1 MENKPISMSGF
12 SESGKKTLDNLSANP
27 MMYSNFL
34 KMQGRMFKFPTS
46 VALEF
51 FSHSEKIDCIATE
64 GQWINLGYRLKNSA
78 EAVRFIDSKGT
89 IHSFYD
95 FSQIENAEYFPK
107 RWEVTQEN
115 VAEVKDYLRSNYNI
129 SDGNPNSSIISMMLY
144 CTNIF
149 LDSNKCME
157 ALKIP
162 DNEKADFFR
171 SYVNAFSI
179 IVAGRLEVNA
189 VQPFNI
195 TPDMSFIN
203 KLERSEDKLLFLSYA
218 GKTAR
223 EALKIIENAVTFY
236 EEKRREK
243 PYELRE
249 LDEIDIRTEV
259 SGISR
264 GIADNST
271 QGSASTGIDRS
282 DDSLQSGNA
291 TSRSELEE
299 TDRNR
304 ENRADISILENQTEL
319 ASQGNNDVVRVQP
332 GEQHILPSDNGL
344 GAVNGRGADRD
355 LWSEMDSD
363 DGGTLLSGNGDIEIS
378 AQVLERSEGS
388 TENGRELPRDT
399 GEAIRGE
406 QPTSD
411 RLLRSD
417 STVGENEA
425 VRNGQPSDEGS
436 NITSI
441 HSSDTGEV
449 NHEQT
454 PILVTADRYKTE
466 NISFTETAH
475 GTTASIEIDDSI
487 TSDLLQRLDD
497 KGYVLSGT
505 IIRNSSAIDVST
517 LDKKL
522 YLDTDF
528 EYWNEITI
536 RDNNG
541 NYIKSVKADELL
553 AKDEIE
559 AMYAV
564 IKKITPTTITPEEAI
579 HNAFSEF
586 INNHSFSDKQKE
598 FFDRVEKTV
607 IENNI
612 TEDFINS
619 AYNARTAFRHTYGDR
634 ERVSRV
640 LFNHS
645 LTALENELERKI
657 KENFSENSVKIAV
670 SSQQESPEAIDVSSE
685 ETEGQ
690 EMAIAFNVPT
700 IDVSLRNDF
709 QSGKLSFSE
718 VAAELHSANLI
729 PHVND
734 YERVAE
740 ILGTEAIVS
749 QLDATLDK
757 YYINADTERVTQVS
771 YNPDSSEGGQ
781 LVYIDVDFDML
792 REALESDNP
801 MDYIY
806 SNGETSFTDITDE
819 QFIYDAAKFLTDK
832 ADFNNKDNSVIDEL
846 GKLVENAQSI
856 VSRQGDEVVTNDI
869 GFGDFVTERNLEA
882 VEKIEVGDEITLKD
896 DVYIVKSIN
905 GDFMMSAEK
914 KNIDDSHFNESLK
927 SFIGNWKKQL
937 VDEAENTPIF
947 VIKPDVAKA
956 LEKDRGIENNS
967 NAEKEKSQELFS
979 YQGLQLP
986 EAINN
991 LDFDNIIPQNDI
1003 NVNTSD
1009 EENSEKSFSEQVD
1022 DVLAGKANKFN
1033 ALKVCETPDLLIKCG
1048 CEQLPM
1054 LYTQR
1059 HLREALKP
1067 KNKHSHSHGLDVKQ
1081 IKRLPELLENPVM
1094 IMDSTSTND
1103 SIVVV
1108 TSEIDRDNFP
1118 VVISIKPNGKGI
1130 YELQNI
1136 DSNFITSVY
1145 GRGNFETFL
1154 NRVVE
1159 SNNLLYYNKEK
1170 SQELFSCLGLQSS
1183 EAINNLDSNII
1194 IHQSRNIVK
1203 ANDEKN
1209 IENSVNN
1216 DAEKESEI
1224 IVEEKPK
1231 NNGNSY
1237 ANRLYKLF
1245 TEQFPD
1251 IANGSHTYERYGKKY
1266 DEYGENDAY
1275 EPLSI
1280 EHLGGN
1286 RYGFMYWYVQNG
1298 DLMRDPDFTFELDH
1312 KNKELI
1318 IHEYQLD
1325 TGSLGSV
1332 YYNVFDDNGE
1342 PDCKLLASLNANFLQ
1357 ILKNNQEMKRDCSA
1371 YTTRDGEEVE
1381 ILDEPSFVSVD
1392 SSDDTLSDEEVI
1404 AAAVAEDKSAE
1415 WREALNEYSRKHG
1428 LGELNL
1434 IPPPNTMY
1442 GSNWEVKEK
1451 MVDGSEVS
1459 LLTFNPYIYPMF
1471 TNDSLNAAFD
1481 DYDSKNTDTHEDNLT
1496 RKSKL
1501 SYLNGAITKL
1511 PEVRALPKIEYA
1523 DKPQERIRDNIDA
1536 LREMNRLEHQAANN
1550 RPLYKIED
1558 KNNSDYNSYDTD
1570 KNPRVTKEQS
1580 DNILRKY
1587 YGWGGLS
1594 QVFDERYKNYE
1605 NTRKE
1610 IKELIGEDGYAKAR
1624 RSTLN
1629 AFYTPQHIIDAMYK
1643 AVVNMELPADSRV
1656 LEPSCGTGNFIT
1668 RMPSRYRNA
1677 EITGVEID
1685 GTTAKIASYLA
1696 NDNKNVKILNMGYEK
1711 THFENESF
1719 DLVIGNVPFGENKM
1733 IDVEYNK
1740 DLLIHDAFFRKSL
1753 DKVKKGGI
1761 VAFITT
1767 SGTLD
1772 KKNSKIREMLAEK
1785 ADLVGAIR
1793 LPNNAFGGTGVT
1805 SDIIFLQKRENPL
1818 QPFDKK
1824 PDWCYTTLNEDG
1836 LRINSYFVDNP
1847 QMMLGKME
1855 KTSFYDRLTC
1865 TPTENADL
1873 TPQLDEAIKNINA
1886 KVRIEKQERTLNA
1899 LSNNLEPWGK
1909 NFTYQ
1914 LKDDKIYYRMNN
1926 RMEEV
1931 KFKGSPKV
1939 VKENTAMTKALI
1951 EIRTAIREL
1960 IDKQK
1965 YDLTDTELVP
1975 LREKLNKLY
1984 DNFVSTYNENLTSP
1998 KVKKLFGDDLDYS
2011 LLAGLEEKKE
2021 VEVNGETVT
2030 EINKAPIFY
2039 KRTVNAEIEIT
2050 AVNTEEEA
2058 LQVSLDQKGKID
2070 ILYMATLIKSQ
2081 YPDNT
2086 VEETAEIISD
2096 KLIEKGLVFDDPS
2109 KTIINKAFSG
2119 LVDRAEYLS
2128 GNVREKLIFA
2138 EEAAERNPEK
2148 YQRNI
2153 EALKEVIPEDIP
2165 AEEISVRM
2173 GCTWIDDTDYTEFLH
2188 ELSGRT
2194 EYNRSNHTVHYLPGS
2209 ASFDVEN
2216 ARSKFNLNVNETKV
2230 YGISK
2235 EYNMYRIAEA
2245 LLNQKKVK
2253 VFYKDNEGN
2262 RITDHE
2268 ATRAANKC
2276 GEKINEKFK
2285 EWIFKDAER
2294 KEKYVRRYNDI
2305 FNSIVGRTYDG
2316 SNLTFNGI
2324 NNDFTLR
2331 PHQKNCIARA
2341 IYGGNTLAAHVVGA
2355 GKSAV
2360 MFSTVMKKKQLGLI
2374 NKACIVV
2381 PKALVEQTA
2390 DEWRKWYPD
2399 AKLLTVS
2406 PADLSNEKSRLL
2418 FASKVAT
2425 GDYDGV
2431 VMAQQQFDKIG
2442 MTPEFIEEHK
2452 QRQIDELEDLKNREL
2467 SANNGVKTPSVKEIE
2482 KMIEKYEKELEALYT
2497 VRSKAR
2503 GKDNLLFF
2511 EDLGF
2516 DFLVVD
2522 EAHAYKNGHFF
2533 TKMENVSGVSSSA
2546 TGRSADMHLKT
2557 DYFNQTF
2564 GNGHILLATGTPVTN
2579 SMTELYVMTRYLR
2592 PDLLKQTNT
2601 EFFDSWASTFGNI
2614 VARDETGLDG
2624 KLQIKTSF
2632 SQFTNLPELMAMYKE
2647 FADIQS
2653 QEKLNLPRPELK
2665 GGKVQ
2670 IVDVEASPEQKRYIQ
2685 EIAERAKAIQSGNP
2699 IPRANGKEDCYP
2711 VLTNEAKILGLGNRV
2726 IKALYEKQDIPLPE
2740 DFVEDEYS
2748 KVDKC
2753 IDNVVEIYN
2762 RENNKGNNKAVQ
2774 IIFSDVAVNPD
2785 NGNFSAYEYIKQQ
2798 LIEKGIEEN
2807 EIVFAPKS
2815 DAKDRADIFKKINE
2829 GTYRVVIASTQT
2841 LGTGANI
2848 QQNMYALHHLDIP
2861 WRPSDFEQREG
2872 RILRQGNVNKEVEIF
2887 NYVTK
2892 GTFDSYLYQ
2901 TVLNKA
2907 KFISQI
2913 LDNDIPARV
2922 CEDADEKVLSFG
2934 EIMAVAEGNPL
2945 FKKLASKKN
2954 ELVELKMLYSRYQ
2967 NETLDMK
2974 RDLPRM
2980 EENLQSYRNRL
2991 NSIKFDL
2998 STVSDKFEIKDSAG
3012 KTYSESK
3019 DINEYLNSIVKAKWK
3034 NADFKASFKV
3044 GEFLVE
3050 YELPKYNSAPATFKI
3065 NNSLQYT
3072 IELKSQPELEHI
3084 DTSLGIRLKNFFETG
3099 LQKRVTNTEQEIKE
3113 TEMNIEQINERIE
3126 QPFEQLEYLNT
3137 LEAEVDSL
3145 TDEIYKE
3152 QNFNETSATVA
3163 NKDETVSAEDVI
3175 NYDDFDNADYNTS
3188 GMTM

>member
-1 MENKPISMSGF
+1 MDKSTIFSPEELKAYNKIKKLVTKGKTGVSNPITIVLGGQPGAGKSGIYNLARERF
-12 SESGKKTLDNLSANP
+12 NGNIVELDCDKFREFHPNADELAKNPDTYGEKTNPFVSAVVDCMAEELSELGYNMIIESPMKSTNTAFWLHEMLTPKGYSVEAHVMATPKEVSWSGVISRYEEELARGELARIVPKEFHDYVTDHITDALSEIYKSGKMSNIIVMDRAKTIMYDMSKEPNRNPSEQLDKIINQGHITLSVLSKAANDNLELFTENDIEFA
-27 MMYSNFL
+27 NFL
-34 KMQGRMFKFPTS
+34 KMYGRLFKFPTS
-46 VALEF
+46 VAIEF
-51 FSHSEKIDCIATE
+51 YSRSKSIDCIATE
-64 GQWINLGYRLKNSA
+64 GQWKNLGYTLKNSA
-78 EAVRFIDSKGT
+78 SAVEYIDRNNVT
-89 IHSFYD
+89 HSFYD
-95 FSQIENAEYFPK
+95 FTQIANADFFPE
-107 RWEVTQEN
+107 RWALTQEN
-115 VAEVKDYLRSNYNI
+115 INDVKDYLKNNYNI
-129 SDGNPNSSIISMMLY
+129 SDKNPNASIISMILY
-144 CTNIF
+144 CTDI
-149 LDSNKCME
+149 LSDAHKCME
-157 ALKIP
+157 KLKI
-162 DNEKADFFR
+162 DASEKDAFIK
-171 SYVNAFSI
+171 SYVNNFSL
-179 IVAGRLEVNA
+179 IVSGRLEINA
-189 VQPFNI
+189 VRPFNI
-195 TPDMSFIN
+195 TPDLTIMK
-203 KLERSEDKLLFLSYA
+203 KLNWSNEKLTYLSYV
-218 GKTAR
+218 GKTAKD
-223 EALKIIENAVTFY
+223 ALRIIEKAV
-236 EEKRREK
+236 EIHNEKRRENNN
-243 PYELRE
+243 ELRYLEEEENRSKGKSASVGLSDRSTERSAATE
-249 LDEIDIRTEV
+249 LDRSNDILRL
-259 SGISR
+259 R
-264 GIADNST
+264 G
-271 QGSASTGIDRS
+271 
-282 DDSLQSGNA
+282 QSGES
-291 TSRSELEE
+291 TMEE
-299 TDRNR
+299 GNSDRERGGNS
-304 ENRADISILENQTEL
+304 SILEEYSESDEQLDNV
-319 ASQGNNDVVRVQP
+319 GIRVQP
-332 GEQHILPSDNGL
+332 GKLHLHTGDEEFR
-344 GAVNGRGADRD
+344 AVDGGRTGGNLR
-355 LWSEMDSD
+355 SEMVRD
-363 DGGTLLSGNGDIEIS
+363 DGEGLRSGTGTPTGSSS
-378 AQVLERSEGS
+378 ATERSEGS
-388 TENGRELPRDT
+388 GENGENLSGNT
-399 GEAIRGE
+399 GETVRGE

-411 RLLRSD
+411 RQLRSD
-417 STVGENEA
+417 STMGENKT
-425 VRNGQPSDEGS
+425 VRSGQPSDERNS
-436 NITSI
+436 ITAI
-441 HSSDTGEV
+441 HSSNT
-449 NHEQT
+449 
-454 PILVTADRYKTE
+454 
-466 NISFTETAH
+466 
-475 GTTASIEIDDSI
+475 
-487 TSDLLQRLDD
+487 
-497 KGYVLSGT
+497 
-505 IIRNSSAIDVST
+505 
-517 LDKKL
+517 
-522 YLDTDF
+522 
-528 EYWNEITI
+528 
-536 RDNNG
+536 
-541 NYIKSVKADELL
+541 
-553 AKDEIE
+553 DEI
-559 AMYAV
+559 
-564 IKKITPTTITPEEAI
+564 IPENAI

-586 INNHSFSDKQKE
+586 INNHSFSDEQKE
-598 FFDRVEKTV
+598 FFDRIEKYSVKNTV
-607 IENNI
+607 TENI
-612 TEDFINS
+612 IDKAFSERP
-619 AYNARTAFRHTYGDR
+619 AYRRAYISKENLSQTM
-634 ERVSRV
+634 
-640 LFNHS
+640 FNHS

-657 KENFSENSVKIAV
+657 KENLSENSVKIAV

-690 EMAIAFNVPT
+690 EMAISFDIPS
-700 IDVSLRNDF
+700 IDTSLRNDF

-718 VAAELHSANLI
+718 VAAELHAANLI
-729 PHVND
+729 SHIED
-734 YERVAE
+734 YERIAE
-740 ILGTEAIVS
+740 ILGTEALVS

-757 YYINADTERVTQVS
+757 YYINADTKRVTQVS

-781 LVYIDVDFDML
+781 LVYIDIDFDTL

-806 SNGETSFTDITDE
+806 SNGETSFTDITSE

-832 ADFNNKDNSVIDEL
+832 ADFTNKDNSVIDEL
-846 GKLVENAQSI
+846 GKFVGIEAHQN
-856 VSRQGDEVVTNDI
+856 DEVVTNDNYDYIDEIDTNEIRENLKKI
-869 GFGDFVTERNLEA
+869 GIENGKVVDAEKLMNSPFMQQVNKD
-882 VEKIEVGDEITLKD
+882 VEKISSEEQSED
-896 DVYIVKSIN
+896 
-905 GDFMMSAEK
+905 A
-914 KNIDDSHFNESLK
+914 DSN
-927 SFIGNWKKQL
+927 
-937 VDEAENTPIF
+937 A
-947 VIKPDVAKA
+947 
-956 LEKDRGIENNS
+956 NNS
-967 NAEKEKSQELFS
+967 
-979 YQGLQLP
+979 
-986 EAINN
+986 
-991 LDFDNIIPQNDI
+991 D
-1003 NVNTSD
+1003 
-1009 EENSEKSFSEQVD
+1009 EKSFSEQVD
-1022 DVLAGKANKFN
+1022 DVLAGKANQFN
-1033 ALKVCETPDLLIKCG
+1033 ALKVCDTPDILIKCG
-1048 CEQLPM
+1048 CNQLPM

-1067 KNKHSHSHGLDVKQ
+1067 KNKHSHSHALDVKQ

-1094 IMDSTSTND
+1094 IMDSISTNN

-1108 TSEIDRDNFP
+1108 TSEIDKDNLP

-1159 SNNLLYYNKEK
+1159 SDNLLYYNKEK

-1203 ANDEKN
+1203 ANEEKN

-1216 DAEKESEI
+1216 TAEKESEI
-1224 IVEEKPK
+1224 VVEEKPK

-1245 TEQFPD
+1245 TEQFSD

-1275 EPLSI
+1275 EPLSV

-1286 RYGFMYWYVQNG
+1286 RYSFMYWYVQNG

-1318 IHEYQLD
+1318 IREYQLD
-1325 TGSLGSV
+1325 SGSLGSV
-1332 YYNVFDDNGE
+1332 YYNVFDENE
-1342 PDCKLLASLNANFLQ
+1342 NPDRRLLASLNANFLQ
-1357 ILKNNQEMKRDCSA
+1357 ILQNNKEIKRNISA
-1371 YTTRDGEEVE
+1371 FTENNGNEVE
-1381 ILDEPSFVSVD
+1381 LPDEPAIHSFTSEDVD
-1392 SSDDTLSDEEVI
+1392 VVPDEELL
-1404 AAAVAEDKSAE
+1404 AAAIAEDKSAE
-1415 WREALNEYSRKHG
+1415 WREILNEYSKKHN

-1434 IPPPNTMY
+1434 IPPNSTY
-1442 GSNWEVKEK
+1442 GSNWELKEK
-1451 MVDGSEVS
+1451 LVDGSEVS
-1459 LLTFNPYIYPMF
+1459 LIRFNPYVYPMF
-1471 TNDSLNAAFD
+1471 TNESLKAAFD
-1481 DYDSKNTDTHEDNLT
+1481 DYDKKNADIQEDDVRQSKI
-1496 RKSKL
+1496 R
-1501 SYLNGAITKL
+1501 YLKGAISKL
-1511 PEVRALPKIEYA
+1511 PEPKILPKIEYA
-1523 DKPQERIRDNIDA
+1523 DKPQERIRDNLDA
-1536 LREMNRLEHQAANN
+1536 LREMHRLEYQAANN
-1550 RPLYKIED
+1550 NPLYRIED
-1558 KNNSDYNSYDTD
+1558 KDNPDYNSYDID

-1594 QVFDERYKNYE
+1594 QVFDERYKNHE

-1629 AFYTPQHIIDAMYK
+1629 AFYTPQIIIDAMYK
-1643 AVVNMELPADSRV
+1643 AVINMELPADSRV

-1668 RMPSRYRNA
+1668 RIPSRYRNA

-1685 GTTAKIASYLA
+1685 ATTAKIASYLA

-1711 THFENESF
+1711 TDFDNDSF

-1733 IDVEYNK
+1733 IDAEYNK

-1805 SDIIFLQKRENPL
+1805 SDVIFLQKRENPL

-1836 LRINSYFVDNP
+1836 LRINTYFVDNP

-1855 KTSFYDRLTC
+1855 KTSFHDRLTC
-1865 TPTENADL
+1865 TPTENANL
-1873 TPQLDEAIKNINA
+1873 TSQLDEAIKNINA
-1886 KVRIEKQERTLNA
+1886 KVRIEKQERTINA

-1914 LKDDKIYYRMNN
+1914 LKDDDDKIYYRMNN

-1939 VKENTAMTKALI
+1939 VKENIAMTKALI
-1951 EIRTAIREL
+1951 EIRTATREL

-1975 LREKLNKLY
+1975 LRENLNKLY
-1984 DNFVSTYNENLTSP
+1984 DNFVSTYNENLTSA

-2128 GNVREKLIFA
+2128 GNVREKLTFA
-2138 EEAAERNPEK
+2138 EDAAERNPEK

-2253 VFYKDNEGN
+2253 VFYKDNDGN

-2268 ATRAANKC
+2268 GTRAANKC

-2285 EWIFKDAER
+2285 EWIFKDAAR
-2294 KEKYVRRYNDI
+2294 KEKYVRRYNDM
-2305 FNSIVGRTYDG
+2305 FNTIVGRTYDG
-2316 SNLTFNGI
+2316 SNLTFNGM
-2324 NNDFTLR
+2324 NSDFTLR

-2442 MTPEFIEEHK
+2442 MTPDFIEEHK
-2452 QRQIDELEDLKNREL
+2452 QKQIDELEDLKNREL
-2467 SANNGVKTPSVKEIE
+2467 AANNGVKTPSVKEIE
-2482 KMIEKYEKELEALYT
+2482 KMIERYEKELEALYT

-2685 EIAERAKAIQSGNP
+2685 EIAERAKAIQNGNP

-2726 IKALYEKQDIPLPE
+2726 IKALYEKQNIPLPE

-2774 IIFSDVAVNPD
+2774 IIFSDVAVNSD

-2798 LIEKGIEEN
+2798 LIEKGIEKN

-2861 WRPSDFEQREG
+2861 WRPSDFERAP
-2872 RILRQGNVNKEVEIF
+2872 V
-2887 NYVTK
+2887 
-2892 GTFDSYLYQ
+2892 
-2901 TVLNKA
+2901 
-2907 KFISQI
+2907 
-2913 LDNDIPARV
+2913 
-2922 CEDADEKVLSFG
+2922 KV
-2934 EIMAVAEGNPL
+2934 A
-2945 FKKLASKKN
+2945 
-2954 ELVELKMLYSRYQ
+2954 
-2967 NETLDMK
+2967 
-2974 RDLPRM
+2974 
-2980 EENLQSYRNRL
+2980 
-2991 NSIKFDL
+2991 
-2998 STVSDKFEIKDSAG
+2998 
-3012 KTYSESK
+3012 
-3019 DINEYLNSIVKAKWK
+3019 
-3034 NADFKASFKV
+3034 
-3044 GEFLVE
+3044 
-3050 YELPKYNSAPATFKI
+3050 
-3065 NNSLQYT
+3065 
-3072 IELKSQPELEHI
+3072 
-3084 DTSLGIRLKNFFETG
+3084 
-3099 LQKRVTNTEQEIKE
+3099 
-3113 TEMNIEQINERIE
+3113 
-3126 QPFEQLEYLNT
+3126 
-3137 LEAEVDSL
+3137 
-3145 TDEIYKE
+3145 
-3152 QNFNETSATVA
+3152 
-3163 NKDETVSAEDVI
+3163 
-3175 NYDDFDNADYNTS
+3175 
-3188 GMTM
+3188 

>member
-27 MMYSNFL
+27 TMYSNFL

-64 GQWINLGYRLKNSA
+64 GQWTNLGYRLKNSA

-157 ALKIP
+157 ALNIP
-162 DNEKADFFR
+162 ENEKANFFR

-243 PYELRE
+243 TYELRE

-264 GIADNST
+264 GISDNSPERN
-271 QGSASTGIDRS
+271 SATGIDRS
-282 DDSLQSGNA
+282 DDSLQSGSE

-299 TDRNR
+299 TDGNR
-304 ENRADISILENQTEL
+304 ENRTDISILENQAEL
-319 ASQGNNDVVRVQP
+319 DSQGNNDVVRVQP
-332 GEQHILPSDNGL
+332 GEQHILPSDNRL
-344 GAVNGRGADRD
+344 GAVDGRGADRN
-355 LWSEMDSD
+355 LRSEMDSD
-363 DGGTLLSGNGDIEIS
+363 DGRTLFSGNGDIEIS
-378 AQVLERSEGS
+378 AQVFERSEGS

-399 GEAIRGE
+399 GEAVRGE

-425 VRNGQPSDEGS
+425 VRSGQPSDEGNS
-436 NITSI
+436 ITAI
-441 HSSDTGEV
+441 HSSDT
-449 NHEQT
+449 
-454 PILVTADRYKTE
+454 
-466 NISFTETAH
+466 
-475 GTTASIEIDDSI
+475 
-487 TSDLLQRLDD
+487 
-497 KGYVLSGT
+497 
-505 IIRNSSAIDVST
+505 
-517 LDKKL
+517 
-522 YLDTDF
+522 
-528 EYWNEITI
+528 
-536 RDNNG
+536 
-541 NYIKSVKADELL
+541 
-553 AKDEIE
+553 DEI
-559 AMYAV
+559 
-564 IKKITPTTITPEEAI
+564 IPENAI

-598 FFDRVEKTV
+598 FFDRLEKYAVKNNVT
-607 IENNI
+607 ENI
-612 TEDFINS
+612 IDKAFSERP
-619 AYNARTAFRHTYGDR
+619 AYRRAY
-634 ERVSRV
+634 VSKEN
-640 LFNHS
+640 LSQTIFNHS
-645 LTALENELERKI
+645 LTALEKELERTI
-657 KENFSENSVKIAV
+657 KENLSENNVKIAV
-670 SSQQESPEAIDVSSE
+670 SSQQESPGAINVSSG

-690 EMAIAFNVPT
+690 EMAIAFNIPT
-700 IDVSLRNDF
+700 
-709 QSGKLSFSE
+709 
-718 VAAELHSANLI
+718 
-729 PHVND
+729 
-734 YERVAE
+734 
-740 ILGTEAIVS
+740 
-749 QLDATLDK
+749 
-757 YYINADTERVTQVS
+757 
-771 YNPDSSEGGQ
+771 
-781 LVYIDVDFDML
+781 
-792 REALESDNP
+792 
-801 MDYIY
+801 
-806 SNGETSFTDITDE
+806 
-819 QFIYDAAKFLTDK
+819 
-832 ADFNNKDNSVIDEL
+832 
-846 GKLVENAQSI
+846 
-856 VSRQGDEVVTNDI
+856 
-869 GFGDFVTERNLEA
+869 
-882 VEKIEVGDEITLKD
+882 
-896 DVYIVKSIN
+896 
-905 GDFMMSAEK
+905 
-914 KNIDDSHFNESLK
+914 
-927 SFIGNWKKQL
+927 
-937 VDEAENTPIF
+937 
-947 VIKPDVAKA
+947 
-956 LEKDRGIENNS
+956 
-967 NAEKEKSQELFS
+967 
-979 YQGLQLP
+979 
-986 EAINN
+986 
-991 LDFDNIIPQNDI
+991 
-1003 NVNTSD
+1003 
-1009 EENSEKSFSEQVD
+1009 EKSFSEQVD
-1022 DVLAGKANKFN
+1022 DVLAGKANQFN
-1033 ALKVCETPDLLIKCG
+1033 ALKVCDTPDILIKCG
-1048 CEQLPM
+1048 CNQLPM

-1067 KNKHSHSHGLDVKQ
+1067 KNKHSHSHALDVKQ

-1094 IMDSTSTND
+1094 IMDSISTNN

-1108 TSEIDRDNFP
+1108 TSEIDKDNLP

-1159 SNNLLYYNKEK
+1159 SDNLLYYNKEK

-1203 ANDEKN
+1203 ANEEKN

-1216 DAEKESEI
+1216 TAEKESEI
-1224 IVEEKPK
+1224 VVEEKPK
-1231 NNGNSY
+1231 SNGNSY

-1342 PDCKLLASLNANFLQ
+1342 PDRKLLASLNANFLQ

-1392 SSDDTLSDEEVI
+1392 SSDDTLSDEKVI

-1415 WREALNEYSRKHG
+1415 WREALNEYSKKHG

-1434 IPPPNTMY
+1434 IPPDSTY
-1442 GSNWEVKEK
+1442 GSTWEVKEK
-1451 MVDGSEVS
+1451 MVDGSELS
-1459 LLTFNPYIYPMF
+1459 LIKFNPYIYPMF
-1471 TNDSLNAAFD
+1471 TNESLKTAFD
-1481 DYDSKNTDTHEDNLT
+1481 EYDTKNADTHEDNII
-1496 RKSKL
+1496 RKSKI
-1501 SYLNGAITKL
+1501 SYLNGAITIL
-1511 PEVRALPKIEYA
+1511 PEVKALPKIEYA
-1523 DKPQERIRDNIDA
+1523 DKPQERIRDNLDA
-1536 LREMNRLEHQAANN
+1536 LREMHRLENQAANN
-1550 RPLYKIED
+1550 NPLYKIED
-1558 KNNSDYNSYDTD
+1558 KNDSDYNSYDID

-1580 DNILRKY
+1580 YNILRRY

-1643 AVVNMELPADSRV
+1643 AVVNMELPTDSRI

-1733 IDVEYNK
+1733 IDAEYNK

-1836 LRINSYFVDNP
+1836 LRVNSYFVDNP

-1873 TPQLDEAIKNINA
+1873 TSQLDEAIKNINA

-1965 YDLTDTELVP
+1965 YDLTDAELVP
-1975 LREKLNKLY
+1975 LRENLNKLY
-1984 DNFVSTYNENLTSP
+1984 DNFISAYKENLTSA

-2021 VEVNGETVT
+2021 VEVNGETT
-2030 EINKAPIFY
+2030 IQINKAPIFY

-2081 YPDNT
+2081 YPENT

-2096 KLIEKGLVFDDPS
+2096 KLTEKGLIFDDPS
-2109 KTIINKAFSG
+2109 KTIINKTFSG

-2253 VFYKDNEGN
+2253 VFYKDNDGN

-2268 ATRAANKC
+2268 GTRAANKC

-2285 EWIFKDAER
+2285 EWIFKDAAR
-2294 KEKYVRRYNDI
+2294 KEKYVRRYNDM
-2305 FNSIVGRTYDG
+2305 FNTIVGRTYDG
-2316 SNLTFNGI
+2316 SNLTFNGM
-2324 NNDFTLR
+2324 NSDFTLR

-2442 MTPEFIEEHK
+2442 MTPDFIEEHK
-2452 QRQIDELEDLKNREL
+2452 QKQIDELEDLRNREL
-2467 SANNGVKTPSVKEIE
+2467 AANNGVKTPSVKEIE

-2762 RENNKGNNKAVQ
+2762 RENNNGNNKAVQ
-2774 IIFSDVAVNPD
+2774 IIFSDVAVNSD

-2807 EIVFAPKS
+2807 EIIFAPKS

-2907 KFISQI
+2907 RFISQI

-2945 FKKLASKKN
+2945 FKQLASKKN
-2954 ELVELKMLYSRYQ
+2954 ELVELKMLYGRYQ

-2980 EENLQSYRNRL
+2980 EENLQAYRNRL
-2991 NSIKFDL
+2991 NLLKFDL
-2998 STVSDKFEIKDSAG
+2998 TTLSDKFVIKDSAG
-3012 KTYSESK
+3012 KTYSETK

-3034 NADFKASFKV
+3034 NKDFKASFTV
-3044 GEFLVE
+3044 GEFIVE
-3050 YELPKYNSAPATFKI
+3050 YELPKYNSAPATFTI

-3084 DTSLGIRLKNFFETG
+3084 DTSFGIRLKNFFDTG
-3099 LQKRVTNTEQEIKE
+3099 LEKRIAATEQEIKE
-3113 TEMNIEQINERIE
+3113 SEMNIEQIKERIE
-3126 QPFEQLEYLNT
+3126 QPFEQLEYLKN

-3145 TDEIYKE
+3145 TDQIYKE
-3152 QNFNETSATVA
+3152 QNFDETSATVA
-3163 NKDETVSAEDVI
+3163 NRNETVSAEDVI
-3175 NYDDFDNADYNTS
+3175 DYDELDDADYNTS

>member
-12 SESGKKTLDNLSANP
+12 SESGKRTLDNLSANP
-27 MMYSNFL
+27 TMYTNFL

-64 GQWINLGYRLKNSA
+64 GQWTNLGYRLKNSA

-149 LDSNKCME
+149 LDSNKCMD
-157 ALKIP
+157 ALNIP
-162 DNEKADFFR
+162 ENEKANFFR

-249 LDEIDIRTEV
+249 LDEIDIRTKI

-264 GIADNST
+264 GISDNSPERN
-271 QGSASTGIDRS
+271 SATGIDRS
-282 DDSLQSGNA
+282 DDSLQSGNE

-299 TDRNR
+299 TDGNR
-304 ENRADISILENQTEL
+304 ENRADISILENQAEL
-319 ASQGNNDVVRVQP
+319 DSQGNNDVVRVQP

-344 GAVNGRGADRD
+344 GTVDGRGADRD

-378 AQVLERSEGS
+378 AQVPERSKGS
-388 TENGRELPRDT
+388 GENGKSLSGDT
-399 GEAIRGE
+399 GEAVRGE
-406 QPTSD
+406 QSTPD

-425 VRNGQPSDEGS
+425 VRNRQYGNEGS
-436 NITSI
+436 SITAI
-441 HSSDTGEV
+441 HSSNTDEV
-449 NHEQT
+449 NQ
-454 PILVTADRYKTE
+454 
-466 NISFTETAH
+466 
-475 GTTASIEIDDSI
+475 
-487 TSDLLQRLDD
+487 
-497 KGYVLSGT
+497 
-505 IIRNSSAIDVST
+505 
-517 LDKKL
+517 
-522 YLDTDF
+522 
-528 EYWNEITI
+528 
-536 RDNNG
+536 
-541 NYIKSVKADELL
+541 
-553 AKDEIE
+553 
-559 AMYAV
+559 
-564 IKKITPTTITPEEAI
+564 EEAI

-598 FFDRVEKTV
+598 FFDRIETYAVKNNVTESIIDKAFSERPAYRRAYVSKEK
-607 IENNI
+607 ISQNM
-612 TEDFINS
+612 
-619 AYNARTAFRHTYGDR
+619 
-634 ERVSRV
+634 
-640 LFNHS
+640 FNHS
-645 LTALENELERKI
+645 LTALEKELERTI
-657 KENFSENSVKIAV
+657 KKYLDENSEKIAI
-670 SSQQESPEAIDVSSE
+670 SSQQESLEAIDVSSR
-685 ETEGQ
+685 ETEVQ
-690 EMAIAFNVPT
+690 EMAISFDIPS
-700 IDVSLRNDF
+700 IDTSLRNGF

-718 VAAELHSANLI
+718 VAAELHAANLI
-729 PHVND
+729 SHIDD

-740 ILGTEAIVS
+740 ILGTEALVS

-781 LVYIDVDFDML
+781 LVYIDIDFDTL
-792 REALESDNP
+792 REALASDHP
-801 MDYIY
+801 TDYIY

-819 QFIYDAAKFLTDK
+819 QFIYDAVKFLTDK
-832 ADFNNKDNSVIDEL
+832 ADFTNKDNSVIDEL
-846 GKLVENAQSI
+846 GKLVGIEAHQN
-856 VSRQGDEVVTNDI
+856 DEVVTNDNYDYLDEIDTNEIRENLKKI
-869 GFGDFVTERNLEA
+869 GIENGKVVDAEKLMNSPFMQQVNKD
-882 VEKIEVGDEITLKD
+882 VEKISSEEQSEDAD
-896 DVYIVKSIN
+896 
-905 GDFMMSAEK
+905 
-914 KNIDDSHFNESLK
+914 
-927 SFIGNWKKQL
+927 
-937 VDEAENTPIF
+937 
-947 VIKPDVAKA
+947 
-956 LEKDRGIENNS
+956 S
-967 NAEKEKSQELFS
+967 NA
-979 YQGLQLP
+979 
-986 EAINN
+986 
-991 LDFDNIIPQNDI
+991 
-1003 NVNTSD
+1003 NTSD
-1009 EENSEKSFSEQVD
+1009 EKSFSEQVD
-1022 DVLAGKANKFN
+1022 DVLAGKANQFN
-1033 ALKVCETPDLLIKCG
+1033 ALKVCDTPDILIKCG
-1048 CEQLPM
+1048 CNQLPM

-1067 KNKHSHSHGLDVKQ
+1067 KNKHSHSHALDVKQ
-1081 IKRLPELLENPVM
+1081 IKRLPELLETPVM
-1094 IMDSTSTND
+1094 IMDSISTNN

-1108 TSEIDRDNFP
+1108 TSEIDKDNLP

-1145 GRGNFETFL
+1145 GRGNFETLL

-1159 SNNLLYYNKEK
+1159 SDNLLYYNKEK

-1203 ANDEKN
+1203 ANEEKN

-1216 DAEKESEI
+1216 TAEKESEI
-1224 IVEEKPK
+1224 VVEEKPK
-1231 NNGNSY
+1231 SNGNSY

-1342 PDCKLLASLNANFLQ
+1342 PDRKLLASLNANFLQ

-1481 DYDSKNTDTHEDNLT
+1481 DYDSKNADTHEDNLT

-1558 KNNSDYNSYDTD
+1558 KNDSDYNSYDID

-1580 DNILRKY
+1580 DSILRKY

-1610 IKELIGEDGYAKAR
+1610 IKELIGEQDYAKAR

-1629 AFYTPQHIIDAMYK
+1629 AFYTPQIIIDAMYK
-1643 AVVNMELPADSRV
+1643 AVINMELPADSRV

-1668 RMPSRYRNA
+1668 RIPSRYRNA

-1685 GTTAKIASYLA
+1685 ATTAKIASYLA

-1711 THFENESF
+1711 TDFDNDSF
-1719 DLVIGNVPFGENKM
+1719 DLVIGNVPFGENKI
-1733 IDVEYNK
+1733 IDADYNK

-1793 LPNNAFGGTGVT
+1793 LPNNAFGGTNVT

-1865 TPTENADL
+1865 TPTENTDL
-1873 TPQLDEAIKNINA
+1873 TSQLDEAIKNINA
-1886 KVRIEKQERTLNA
+1886 KVRIEKQERTINA

-1914 LKDDKIYYRMNN
+1914 LKDDKIYYRMNS

-1931 KFKGSPKV
+1931 KFKGSEKA

-1951 EIRTAIREL
+1951 EIRTATREL

-1965 YDLTDTELVP
+1965 YDFTDAELVP
-1975 LREKLNKLY
+1975 LRENLNKLY
-1984 DNFVSTYNENLTSP
+1984 DNFVSTYKENLSSA
-1998 KVKKLFGDDLDYS
+1998 KVKKLFSDDLDYS

-2030 EINKAPIFY
+2030 KINKAPIFY
-2039 KRTVNAEIEIT
+2039 KRTVNAEIQVT

-2081 YPDNT
+2081 YPENT

-2096 KLIEKGLVFDDPS
+2096 KLTEKGLIFDDPS
-2109 KTIINKAFSG
+2109 KAIINKPFSG
-2119 LVDRAEYLS
+2119 LVDKAEYLS
-2128 GNVREKLIFA
+2128 GNVREKLVFA

-2173 GCTWIDDTDYTEFLH
+2173 GCNWIDDTDYTEFLH

-2194 EYNRSNHTVHYLPGS
+2194 EYNRSNHTVHFLPGS
-2209 ASFDVEN
+2209 GSFDVEN

-2230 YGISK
+2230 YGVSK

-2285 EWIFKDAER
+2285 EWIFKDEAR

-2316 SNLTFNGI
+2316 SNLTFNGM

-2406 PADLSNEKSRLL
+2406 PTDLSNEKSRLL

-2467 SANNGVKTPSVKEIE
+2467 SSNNGVKTPSVKEIE
-2482 KMIEKYEKELEALYT
+2482 KMIEKYETDLEALYT

-2516 DFLVVD
+2516 DYLVVD

-2564 GNGHILLATGTPVTN
+2564 GNGHILFATGTPVTN

-2653 QEKLNLPRPELK
+2653 QEKLKLPRPDLK
-2665 GGKVQ
+2665 GGKVT
-2670 IVDVEASPEQKRYIQ
+2670 IVDVEASPEQKKYIQ
-2685 EIAERAKAIQSGNP
+2685 EMAERAIAIQSGSP
-2699 IPRANGKEDCYP
+2699 MPRANGKEDCYP

-2726 IKALYEKQDIPLPE
+2726 VKALYEKQEIPLPE

-2753 IDNVVEIYN
+2753 IDNVVEMYN
-2762 RENNKGNNKAVQ
+2762 RENNNGNNKAVQ
-2774 IIFSDVAVNPD
+2774 IIFSDIAVNPD

-2907 KFISQI
+2907 RFISQI

-2980 EENLQSYRNRL
+2980 QESLQSYRNRL
-2991 NSIKFDL
+2991 NSLKFDL

-3050 YELPKYNSAPATFKI
+3050 YELPKYNSAPATFTI
-3065 NNSLQYT
+3065 HNSLQYT
-3072 IELKSQPELEHI
+3072 IELKAQPELEHI

-3099 LQKRVTNTEQEIKE
+3099 LQKRINGTEQEIKE
-3113 TEMNIEQINERIE
+3113 TEMNLQQIKERIE
-3126 QPFEQLEYLNT
+3126 QPFEQLEYLKN

>member
-27 MMYSNFL
+27 TMYSNFL

-51 FSHSEKIDCIATE
+51 FSHSDKIDCIATE
-64 GQWINLGYRLKNSA
+64 GQWTNLGYRLKNSA

-157 ALKIP
+157 ALNIP
-162 DNEKADFFR
+162 ENEKANFFR

-249 LDEIDIRTEV
+249 LDEIDIRTKI

-264 GIADNST
+264 GISDNSPERN
-271 QGSASTGIDRS
+271 SATGIGRS
-282 DDSLQSGNA
+282 DDSLQSGNE

-299 TDRNR
+299 TDGNR
-304 ENRADISILENQTEL
+304 ENRADISILENQAEL
-319 ASQGNNDVVRVQP
+319 DSQGNNDVVRVQP

-344 GAVNGRGADRD
+344 GTVDGRGTDRD
-355 LWSEMDSD
+355 IRSEMDID
-363 DGGTLLSGNGDIEIS
+363 DGRTLFSGNGDIEIS
-378 AQVLERSEGS
+378 TQVFERSEGS
-388 TENGRELPRDT
+388 GENGENLSGNT
-399 GEAIRGE
+399 GEAVRGE
-406 QPTSD
+406 HPTSD

-425 VRNGQPSDEGS
+425 VRSGQPSNEGNS
-436 NITSI
+436 ITAI
-441 HSSDTGEV
+441 HSSDT
-449 NHEQT
+449 
-454 PILVTADRYKTE
+454 
-466 NISFTETAH
+466 
-475 GTTASIEIDDSI
+475 
-487 TSDLLQRLDD
+487 
-497 KGYVLSGT
+497 
-505 IIRNSSAIDVST
+505 
-517 LDKKL
+517 
-522 YLDTDF
+522 
-528 EYWNEITI
+528 
-536 RDNNG
+536 
-541 NYIKSVKADELL
+541 
-553 AKDEIE
+553 DEI
-559 AMYAV
+559 
-564 IKKITPTTITPEEAI
+564 IPENDI

-586 INNHSFSDKQKE
+586 VNNHSFSDKQKE
-598 FFDRVEKTV
+598 FFDRLEKYAVKNTV
-607 IENNI
+607 TENI
-612 TEDFINS
+612 IDKAFSERP
-619 AYNARTAFRHTYGDR
+619 AYRRAYISKENLSQTM
-634 ERVSRV
+634 
-640 LFNHS
+640 FNHS
-645 LTALENELERKI
+645 LTALENELEKTI
-657 KENFSENSVKIAV
+657 KRNLDKNNEKIAV
-670 SSQQESPEAIDVSSE
+670 SSQQESLEAIDVSSR

-690 EMAIAFNVPT
+690 EMAISFDTANV
-700 IDVSLRNDF
+700 
-709 QSGKLSFSE
+709 
-718 VAAELHSANLI
+718 
-729 PHVND
+729 
-734 YERVAE
+734 
-740 ILGTEAIVS
+740 
-749 QLDATLDK
+749 DAH
-757 YYINADTERVTQVS
+757 Q
-771 YNPDSSEGGQ
+771 
-781 LVYIDVDFDML
+781 
-792 REALESDNP
+792 
-801 MDYIY
+801 
-806 SNGETSFTDITDE
+806 NG
-819 QFIYDAAKFLTDK
+819 
-832 ADFNNKDNSVIDEL
+832 
-846 GKLVENAQSI
+846 
-856 VSRQGDEVVTNDI
+856 EVVTNDNI
-869 GFGDFVTERNLEA
+869 EINRPYQVVTYSELSGAAYRVETTTFRDAEIAGEDYIEQGCDGYA
-882 VEKIEVGDEITLKD
+882 VYNKETNKIETATISFP
-896 DVYIVKSIN
+896 I
-905 GDFMMSAEK
+905 EK
-914 KNIDDSHFNESLK
+914 AFSKEVLQNSGYVVND
-927 SFIGNWKKQL
+927 
-937 VDEAENTPIF
+937 
-947 VIKPDVAKA
+947 
-956 LEKDRGIENNS
+956 IE
-967 NAEKEKSQELFS
+967 EPTEKSQVSSSVL
-979 YQGLQLP
+979 GLQFLKGLDNP
-986 EAINN
+986 
-991 LDFDNIIPQNDI
+991 DFDNIISQNDI

-1022 DVLAGKANKFN
+1022 DVLAGKMPFYS
-1033 ALKVCETPDLLIKCG
+1033 ALKVCDTPDILIECG

-1054 LYTQR
+1054 LYTQK
-1059 HLREALKP
+1059 HLKKAISP
-1067 KNKHSHSHGLDVKQ
+1067 KNDKEHYHGLSVEQ
-1081 IKRLPELLENPVM
+1081 IKAIPDKLNEPIM
-1094 IMDSTSTND
+1094 IYDSFSRND
-1103 SIVVV
+1103 SIVAVLNDFDD
-1108 TSEIDRDNFP
+1108 ENNPI
-1118 VVISIKPNGKGI
+1118 IASIIPNGKGR
-1130 YELQNI
+1130 YELELI
-1136 DSNFITSVY
+1136 DTNFITSIY
-1145 GRGNFETFL
+1145 NKTDFIDTL
-1154 NRVVE
+1154 NRAISE
-1159 SNNLLYYNKEK
+1159 DKMLYCDKK
-1170 SQELFSCLGLQSS
+1170 QTQEMFERWGLQSS
-1183 EAINNLDSNII
+1183 ELTKSLVFNTI

-1203 ANDEKN
+1203 ANKEKN
-1209 IENSVNN
+1209 IEISVNN

-1224 IVEEKPK
+1224 VVEEKPK
-1231 NNGNSY
+1231 SNGNSY

-1275 EPLSI
+1275 EPLSV

-1286 RYGFMYWYVQNG
+1286 RYSFMYWYVQNG

-1318 IHEYQLD
+1318 IREYQLD
-1325 TGSLGSV
+1325 SGSLGSV
-1332 YYNVFDDNGE
+1332 YYNVFDENE
-1342 PDCKLLASLNANFLQ
+1342 NPDRRLLASLNANFLQ
-1357 ILKNNQEMKRDCSA
+1357 ILQNNKEIKRNISA
-1371 YTTRDGEEVE
+1371 FTENNGNEVE
-1381 ILDEPSFVSVD
+1381 LPDEPAIHSFTSEDVD
-1392 SSDDTLSDEEVI
+1392 VVPDEELL
-1404 AAAVAEDKSAE
+1404 AAAIAEDKSAE
-1415 WREALNEYSRKHG
+1415 WRETLNEYSRKHG

-1434 IPPPNTMY
+1434 IPPNSTY
-1442 GSNWEVKEK
+1442 GSNWELKEK

-1459 LLTFNPYIYPMF
+1459 LIRFNPYVYPMF
-1471 TNDSLNAAFD
+1471 TNESLKAAFD
-1481 DYDSKNTDTHEDNLT
+1481 DYDKRNADIQEDDVRQSKI
-1496 RKSKL
+1496 R
-1501 SYLNGAITKL
+1501 YLKGAISKL
-1511 PEVRALPKIEYA
+1511 PEPKILPKIEYA
-1523 DKPQERIRDNIDA
+1523 DKPQERIRDNLDA
-1536 LREMNRLEHQAANN
+1536 LREMHRLENQAANN
-1550 RPLYKIED
+1550 NPLYRIED
-1558 KNNSDYNSYDTD
+1558 KDNPDYNSYDID

-1580 DNILRKY
+1580 DNILRRY

-1594 QVFDERYKNYE
+1594 QVFDERYKNHE

-1610 IKELIGEDGYAKAR
+1610 IKELIGEDSYAKAR

-1629 AFYTPQHIIDAMYK
+1629 AFYTPQIIIDAMYK
-1643 AVVNMELPADSRV
+1643 AVVNMELPTDSRI

-1677 EITGVEID
+1677 VITGVEID

-1733 IDVEYNK
+1733 IDAEYNK

-1793 LPNNAFGGTGVT
+1793 LPNNAFGGTNVT

-1824 PDWCYTTLNEDG
+1824 PDWCYTTLNEDE

-1855 KTSFYDRLTC
+1855 KTSFHDRLTC
-1865 TPTENADL
+1865 TPTENANL
-1873 TPQLDEAIKNINA
+1873 TSQLDEAIKNINA
-1886 KVRIEKQERTLNA
+1886 KVRIEKQERTINA

-1914 LKDDKIYYRMNN
+1914 LKDDDDKIYYRMNN

-1975 LREKLNKLY
+1975 LRENLNKLY
-1984 DNFVSTYNENLTSP
+1984 DNFVSTYNENLTSA

-2128 GNVREKLIFA
+2128 GNVREKLTFA
-2138 EEAAERNPEK
+2138 EDAAERNPEK

-2194 EYNRSNHTVHYLPGS
+2194 EYNRSNHTVHFLPGS
-2209 ASFDVEN
+2209 GSFDVEN

-2253 VFYKDNEGN
+2253 VFYKDNDGN

-2285 EWIFKDAER
+2285 EWIYKDAER
-2294 KEKYVRRYNDI
+2294 KEKYVRRYNDV

-2374 NKACIVV
+2374 NKACVVV

-2482 KMIEKYEKELEALYT
+2482 KMIERYEKELEALYT

-2533 TKMENVSGVSSSA
+2533 TKMENVSGVSSNA

-2685 EIAERAKAIQSGNP
+2685 EIAERAKAIQNGNP

-2774 IIFSDVAVNPD
+2774 IIFSDVAVNSD

-2798 LIEKGIEEN
+2798 LIEKGIEKN

-2872 RILRQGNVNKEVEIF
+2872 RILRQGNINKEVEIF

-2945 FKKLASKKN
+2945 FKQLASKKN
-2954 ELVELKMLYSRYQ
+2954 ELVELKMLYGRYQ

-2980 EENLQSYRNRL
+2980 EENLQAYRNRL
-2991 NSIKFDL
+2991 NSLKFDL

-3113 TEMNIEQINERIE
+3113 TEMNIEQIKERIE

-3137 LEAEVDSL
+3137 LETEVDSL
-3145 TDEIYKE
+3145 TEQIYKE
-3152 QNFNETSATVA
+3152 QNFDNTSETVA
-3163 NKDETVSAEDVI
+3163 GRNDTVSAEDVI
-3175 NYDDFDNADYNTS
+3175 DYDELDDADYNTS